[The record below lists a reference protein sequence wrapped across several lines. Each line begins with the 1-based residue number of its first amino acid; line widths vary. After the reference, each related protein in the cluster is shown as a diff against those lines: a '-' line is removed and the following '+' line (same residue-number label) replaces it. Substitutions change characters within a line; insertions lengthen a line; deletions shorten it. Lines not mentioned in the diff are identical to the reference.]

1 MEQNAQGSNVSSFN
15 IDHTKLKSGLFVS
28 RKDLLDSGL
37 VLTTFDLRMK
47 RPYHDEPMTTGSV
60 HATEH
65 LLADYL
71 RSDDLWGN
79 KILYVG
85 PMGCRTGFYV
95 MMSGDLNSKD
105 VLPLMIRAFDYISDY
120 DGGIPGAT
128 QKQCGNFRDMDL
140 EQARNDAAMYYNV
153 LIEAKKENLVYPVK
167 REKKKTN
174 KETV

>member
-71 RSDDLWGN
+71 R
-79 KILYVG
+79 VG

>member
-1 MEQNAQGSNVSSFN
+1 
-15 IDHTKLKSGLFVS
+15 
-28 RKDLLDSGL
+28 
-37 VLTTFDLRMK
+37 
-47 RPYHDEPMTTGSV
+47 
-60 HATEH
+60 
-65 LLADYL
+65 
-71 RSDDLWGN
+71 
-79 KILYVG
+79 
-85 PMGCRTGFYV
+85 MGCRTGFYG

-105 VLPLMIRAFDYISDY
+105 VLPLMIRAFDYISDF
-120 DGGIPGAT
+120 DGEIPGAT